1 MTKLSKE
8 ENKKRETDA
17 SKCWNGGQSEKATS
31 PVNAGK
37 QILES
42 LIDGSIYLAAPETSH
57 LCLLLPETE

>member
-1 MTKLSKE
+1 MFSE
-8 ENKKRETDA
+8 A
-17 SKCWNGGQSEKATS
+17 KCVFQAQEA
-31 PVNAGK
+31 VNASK